1 MAFRRSNMIIEY
13 WRITIQNGRI
23 AIEYWSTYHILVAK
37 YEMLCFGKKKGNGPR
52 PKTRQELLD
61 TNESLLADN
70 TSLNAQLLAALEE
83 REKEQREF
91 EGITSHSFSGYH
103 RIRGVFI
110 FIEFSRSDLF
120 AIRSLLLSS

>member
-1 MAFRRSNMIIEY
+1 
-13 WRITIQNGRI
+13 
-23 AIEYWSTYHILVAK
+23 
-37 YEMLCFGKKKGNGPR
+37 MLCFGKKKGNGPR